1 MTGLP
6 ISWRE
11 MWGKLRGRFAREH
24 LESGNTSADGDVSTG
39 AESLQRPVTNVA
51 PEANV
56 PLPLVSS
63 VTGINHAPGAR
74 KAAKR
79 Q

>member
-1 MTGLP
+1 
-6 ISWRE
+6 

-24 LESGNTSADGDVSTG
+24 LESGDTSAEGDVSTG
-39 AESLQRPVTNVA
+39 AESLRRPVTDVV

-56 PLPLVSS
+56 PLPLVNS
-63 VTGINHAPGAR
+63 VTGINYAPGAR

>member
-1 MTGLP
+1 
-6 ISWRE
+6 

-24 LESGNTSADGDVSTG
+24 LESGDTSAEGDASTG
-39 AESLQRPVTNVA
+39 AESLRRPLTDVA

-56 PLPLVSS
+56 PLPLVNL